1 MLTSLKKDRSI
12 RAQILPWSLSGKA
25 KTSHLEKRLFSA
37 KACKTSF
44 FKPIDLKLFQEGKK
58 RVQASCSAAA
68 RVSPHVMRAP
78 LGGAGS
84 H

>member
-1 MLTSLKKDRSI
+1 MGPNSPLVFKWR
-12 RAQILPWSLSGKA
+12 G

-78 LGGAGS
+78 LGGNGS
-84 H
+84 HWG